1 MFLQNIPLSFIAIV
15 LSFIITTIELFFLL
29 IQRTEAPYSFNSP
42 ANMKALIVSICCCL
56 CIENVEAQTDTVS
69 IMWGNR
75 SHMTLP
81 VDMKISSRQF
91 NMNRLHHSFSLAV
104 PVAAVGFAM
113 MPADHAI
120 SRRVREGM
128 PNFGTSADDY
138 LRFVPLATQLTMS
151 LSGVKGRSNSRWQVL
166 ATDAMAT
173 AMMGAMVYGMKYTV
187 DRTRPNGER
196 GSFPSGHTAT
206 AFMGATL
213 LAHEYGHK
221 SVWIPIAGYSIA
233 TATGVLRILNNKHYA
248 SDVLVG
254 AAIGIVSAELAY
266 WATDAIFNDRK
277 LFKSRR
283 ARIHYEALK
292 NY

>member
-1 MFLQNIPLSFIAIV
+1 MV
-15 LSFIITTIELFFLL
+15 
-29 IQRTEAPYSFNSP
+29 
-42 ANMKALIVSICCCL
+42 
-56 CIENVEAQTDTVS
+56 
-69 IMWGNR
+69 
-75 SHMTLP
+75 LP
-81 VDMKISSRQF
+81 VDMNITTSQF
-91 NMNRLHHSFSLAV
+91 NKNRLHHTFSLAV

-120 SRRVREGM
+120 RNRVVNGM
-128 PNFGTSADDY
+128 SGFHTSVDDY
-138 LRFVPLATQLTMS
+138 IRFVPLATQLALS
-151 LSGVKGRSNSRWQVL
+151 LGGVQGRSKNRWQVL
-166 ATDAMAT
+166 VTDAMAT
-173 AMMGAMVYGMKYTV
+173 AMMATMVYGMKYGI

-206 AFMGATL
+206 VFMGATL

-221 SVWIPIAGYSIA
+221 SVWIPIAGYSVA

-277 LFKSRR
+277 LFKLRR
-283 ARIHYEALK
+283 ARIHYEVLK